1 MIKKI
6 PFPGGSGNVPT
17 GALQFE
23 ADWPGLFIRGDDAGS
38 LMIEIDQ
45 ILAFAR
51 EKEAPVMARTLRRV
65 RDIIANDIL
74 IKKV

>member
-6 PFPGGSGNVPT
+6 PIPGGSGKAPT

-23 ADWPGLFIRGDDAGS
+23 DDWPGLFVRGDDAGM

-45 ILAFAR
+45 LLAFAR
-51 EKEAPVMARTLRRV
+51 EKKAPVMTRTLKQV
-65 RDIIANDIL
+65 RDIIANDVIV
-74 IKKV
+74 KRA